1 MPAGAIGSVWET
13 GTWED
18 TAWEADTWADAV
30 LPVAGGL
37 PQLLIIII
45 EEEEL

>member
-1 MPAGAIGSVWET
+1 MAAGAVGTVWET

-30 LPVAGGL
+30 LPTGKPLAVR
-37 PQLLIIII
+37 LIILI
-45 EEEEL
+45 EEEE